1 MKKKYSKYYIIKNN
15 IVYDSN
21 NNIINNE
28 DINKILIKYK
38 LSNKFKNIR
47 LIANNL
53 KEADDGIVYI
63 YTDAKN
69 TDQYI
74 YGVNYV
80 NNRKIKIL
88 KIFLKINSKIKHIYT
103 FINKEL
109 NNIQKYEDINI
120 RSLFALLLLIELN
133 FYIRT
138 GKRKFLENNET
149 TGLLT
154 LKKKNFTILKDII
167 SIQFKGKSNKFHKF
181 IIDTSKTLLY
191 NVLKLLYV
199 NINNEE
205 DFIFQ
210 DCNGNI
216 LSEYKF
222 YDMIKKKFDIKL
234 KDIRTY
240 GVNKILI
247 NELWKEANIIN
258 VSITT
263 NSDIKKI
270 IKKIVDSTANIIGHT
285 PTISKKSYIANEL
298 FSLISIETLNK
309 ANELLSNDFY
319 DYMITLIRNNI
330 YGKIK
335 SS

>member
-1 MKKKYSKYYIIKNN
+1 MKKKYDDYYIIIDN
-15 IVYDSN
+15 IAYDTN

-28 DINKILIKYK
+28 NINKILAKYK
-38 LSNKFKNIR
+38 LSNTFINIR
-47 LIANNL
+47 LIAKNL
-53 KEADDGIVYI
+53 KQADNGIVYI
-63 YTDAKN
+63 YTDSKN
-69 TDQYI
+69 IDQYI

-88 KIFLKINSKIKHIYT
+88 KIFLNINSKIKYIYG
-103 FINKEL
+103 FIDKEL
-109 NNIQKYEDINI
+109 NKIKKYKDINMD
-120 RSLFALLLLIELN
+120 SLFALLLLIELN

-154 LKKKNFTILKDII
+154 LKKKNFETSKDII
-167 SIQFKGKSNKFHKF
+167 TIQFKGKSNKFHKF
-181 IIDTSKTLLY
+181 IIDTSKKLLY
-191 NVLKLLYV
+191 NILKLLYD
-199 NINNEE
+199 NINNDD

-210 DCNGNI
+210 DINGNI
-216 LSEYKF
+216 LSEYRF
-222 YDMIKKKFDIKL
+222 YDMIKKKFNIRL

-258 VSITT
+258 VSIIT
-263 NSDIKKI
+263 NADIKKI
-270 IKKIVDSTANIIGHT
+270 ICKIIDSTADIIGHT

-298 FSLISIETLNK
+298 FSLINIDTLNK
-309 ANELLSNDFY
+309 ANELMPNDFY
-319 DYMITLIRNNI
+319 DYMINLIKNNLT
-330 YGKIK
+330 KIK

>member
-1 MKKKYSKYYIIKNN
+1 MKKKYDKYYIVKDNV
-15 IVYDSN
+15 VYDSN
-21 NNIINNE
+21 NNVIDNA
-28 DINKILIKYK
+28 DINKILAKYK
-38 LSNKFKNIR
+38 LSNKFNNIR
-47 LIANNL
+47 LIAKNL
-53 KEADDGIVYI
+53 KQADNGIVYI
-63 YTDAKN
+63 YTDSKN
-69 TDQYI
+69 VDQYI
-74 YGVNYV
+74 YGVSYV

-88 KIFLKINSKIKHIYT
+88 KIFLNINSKVKHIYT

-109 NNIQKYEDINI
+109 NKIQKYKDINMQ
-120 RSLFALLLLIELN
+120 SLFALLLLIELN

-138 GKRKFLENNET
+138 GKRKFLDNNET

-154 LKKKNFTILKDII
+154 LKKKNFKILKDII
-167 SIQFKGKSNKFHKF
+167 TIEFKGKSNKFHKF
-181 IIDTSKTLLY
+181 IVDTSKTLLY
-191 NVLKLLYV
+191 NILKLLYD

-210 DCNGNI
+210 DINGNI

-222 YDMIKKKFDIKL
+222 YDLIKKKFNIRL

-258 VSITT
+258 ISIIT
-263 NSDIKKI
+263 NADIKKI
-270 IKKIVDSTANIIGHT
+270 ICKIIESTANIIGHT

-298 FSLISIETLNK
+298 FSLINTETLYK

-319 DYMITLIRNNI
+319 DYMIDLIKTNI
-330 YGKIK
+330 IK

>member
-1 MKKKYSKYYIIKNN
+1 MKKKYDKYYIVKDNV
-15 IVYDSN
+15 VYDSN
-21 NNIINNE
+21 NNVVDNE
-28 DINKILIKYK
+28 DINKILAKYK
-38 LSNKFKNIR
+38 LSNKFNNIR
-47 LIANNL
+47 LIAKNL
-53 KEADDGIVYI
+53 KQADNGIVYI
-63 YTDAKN
+63 YTDSKN
-69 TDQYI
+69 VDQYI

-88 KIFLKINSKIKHIYT
+88 KIFLNINSKIKYIYN

-109 NNIQKYEDINI
+109 NKIKKYKDIDIQ
-120 RSLFALLLLIELN
+120 SLFALLLLIELN

-138 GKRKFLENNET
+138 GKRKFLDNNET

-154 LKKKNFTILKDII
+154 LKKKNFKILKDII
-167 SIQFKGKSNKFHKF
+167 TIEFKGKSNKFHKF

-191 NVLKLLYV
+191 NILKLLYE

-210 DCNGNI
+210 DINGNI

-222 YDMIKKKFDIKL
+222 YDMIKKKFNIRL

-258 VSITT
+258 ISIIT
-263 NSDIKKI
+263 NADIKKI
-270 IKKIVDSTANIIGHT
+270 ICKIIESTANIIGHT

-298 FSLISIETLNK
+298 FSLINIETLNK
-309 ANELLSNDFY
+309 ANELLSNEFY
-319 DYMITLIRNNI
+319 DYMINLIKTDI
-330 YGKIK
+330 IK